1 MNAKGSEA
9 AAVPMPAAPSPTQ
22 RCCRWILRA
31 CGWTVVFRWP
41 PVPKCVVIFYP
52 HTSNWDFV
60 WGVLAYL
67 SLGWPVKWCA
77 KDDWFRWPLGIL
89 ARALGGIPVNRR
101 VRTGVVEQL
110 KREYDSAQELYV
122 AITPEGTRSR
132 TDHWKSG
139 FYHLA
144 LATGTPVGL
153 AFIDRPSRRIGIDTY
168 IALSGSEAEDLAT
181 LRAFYA
187 DKRGVRPQLQG
198 EIRFVHKGVNGA
210 TRA

>member
-1 MNAKGSEA
+1 M
-9 AAVPMPAAPSPTQ
+9 PMPVTPSLTQ
-22 RCCRWILRA
+22 RICGSILRL

-67 SLGWPVKWCA
+67 SLGWRIRWCA
-77 KDDWFRWPLGIL
+77 KDTWFRWPVGIL

-101 VRTGVVEQL
+101 EHTGFVGQL
-110 KREYDSAQELYV
+110 KRKYERAQELYIV
-122 AITPEGTRSR
+122 ITPEGTRSR

-139 FYHLA
+139 FYRLA

-153 AFIDRPSRRIGIDTY
+153 AFIDVPTKRIGVDTY
-168 IALSGSEAEDLAT
+168 IALSAREEDDLARF
-181 LRAFYA
+181 RAYYS
-187 DKRGVRPQLQG
+187 DKRGFHPELQG
-198 EIRFVHKGVNGA
+198 DIRFLPA
-210 TRA
+210 RAAGRESIAASGG

>member
-1 MNAKGSEA
+1 M
-9 AAVPMPAAPSPTQ
+9 PMPATPSLTQ
-22 RCCRWILRA
+22 RVCGRILRL

-67 SLGWPVKWCA
+67 SLGWKVRWCA
-77 KDDWFRWPLGIL
+77 KDNWFRWPVGIL

-101 VRTGVVEQL
+101 EHTGFVGQL
-110 KREYDSAQELYV
+110 ALEYARAQELYV

-153 AFIDRPSRRIGIDTY
+153 AFIDHPSRHIGIDTY
-168 IALSGSEAEDLAT
+168 VELSGRVEEDLEMF
-181 LRAFYA
+181 RAFYA
-187 DKRGVRPQLQG
+187 GKRGVRPQLQG
-198 EIRFVHKGVNGA
+198 DIRFLGRGTRQASGA
-210 TRA
+210 